1 MERPDAFSEN
11 GRPHSDPRSLRPSFF
26 VPQVCIPDS
35 SQFFPRHRRQAH
47 AIEED
52 CDIDAG
58 GPRPCR
64 NLHAAPCQD
73 GGRGPRAMPR
83 RAPSLRGPRALG
95 RRRPR
100 LRPYGRAGRDRGA
113 RHQDRRC
120 DGHVHGLHGWR
131 RLCGGLFGRRNPRHR
146 ARRRLGSHDGAPRRP
161 RGAALAPQGGRLQE
175 SGRLGHRVRQ
185 GRPREAPRQRHP
197 VRGARPLP
205 Q

>member
-52 CDIDAG
+52 CDIDACG
-58 GPRPCR
+58 LRPCR

-146 ARRRLGSHDGAPRRP
+146 ARRRLGSHDGAPPTARSCP
-161 RGAALAPQGGRLQE
+161 GASRWTTTRIWPSRA
-175 SGRLGHRVRQ
+175 SSS
-185 GRPREAPRQRHP
+185 
-197 VRGARPLP
+197 ARTAA
-205 Q
+205 